1 MAVPLAHG
9 KGDLRRMKNSIRG
22 VLVVAAMASAVTL
35 SAQTANQSPQ
45 PTPQAQAAPEST
57 PTADEIVSKYVA
69 AIGGKEVISQVKT
82 ISTEGT
88 MEAMGNE
95 APITM
100 VLVDGVGMKSET
112 DFNGQ
117 KIINCYSNK
126 GSWMVNPMASASDP
140 TPVPDEQAKT
150 SLANIYVGGAL
161 YDYAAKGSKI
171 ELLGKNGDAYKV
183 KLTTKDNADLTY
195 LIDSTT
201 FLIKTITIKAEIQ
214 GQQTDVTNS
223 ASDYRKTEVG
233 LMLPYTMT
241 IDYGGQ
247 FSLTI
252 NVKKVEFNKTIDPA
266 VFEMPKPAEAP
277 KPAA

>member
-45 PTPQAQAAPEST
+45 ATPQAQAAPEST

-183 KLTTKDNADLTY
+183 KLTTKDKADLTY